1 MSSLYQDFFA
11 DMSPDT
17 GEVIKCTQVVLCTGT
32 FLAGEIHIGRLVV
45 RYCDDTVFMHI
56 YARFSGMKRFPAGRM
71 GDSPARGLSESLAK
85 AGFKLGRLQTGTPAR
100 LDARTVNVKDL
111 EMQKGD
117 ADPSPFSFLN
127 TTVANKVS
135 RSTYF
140 NMGGF
145 IDPTQD
151 NQVVC
156 YQTHTTAETHCKIR
170 ESMHLSVHIQE
181 TKKG

>member
-1 MSSLYQDFFA
+1 
-11 DMSPDT
+11 
-17 GEVIKCTQVVLCTGT
+17 
-32 FLAGEIHIGRLVV
+32 
-45 RYCDDTVFMHI
+45 
-56 YARFSGMKRFPAGRM
+56 MKRFPAGRM
-71 GDSPARGLSESLAK
+71 GDSSAHGLSESLSR

-100 LDARTVNVKDL
+100 LDAHTVNVKDM
-111 EMQKGD
+111 EVQEGD

-135 RSTYF
+135 HSMYVR
-140 NMGGF
+140 MVGF
-145 IDPTQD
+145 IDLMQD

-156 YQTHTTAETHCKIR
+156 YKTHTTPETHCMIR